1 MACGYTLPGSAACA
15 VALAKT
21 VTRVRHRERAL
32 GETSTRRYHD
42 CVSRTLLVMAL
53 ALGVPSALAQHSASG
68 ADGSLALPPTAE
80 APPPS
85 ASIFQI
91 WTPRGRPR
99 NDPAALPLRDSA
111 RDAAALYE
119 PLTDDPALKCIPPGM
134 PSMLDT
140 PHPIELVDSG
150 EHIAM
155 RFEEWDA
162 ERTIYMNPR
171 RGPPNQEPSPHG
183 VSFGRWE
190 GHTLAV
196 FTLYIDYPYF
206 DALGTP
212 QSAAVT
218 VLERYTPSEDGTRL
232 DWVTTVTDEATFTA
246 PVVRN
251 GFMAFEPG
259 QTIEPYGCTL
269 VGAAA
274 P

>member
-1 MACGYTLPGSAACA
+1 MAF
-15 VALAKT
+15 
-21 VTRVRHRERAL
+21 AL
-32 GETSTRRYHD
+32 G
-42 CVSRTLLVMAL
+42 A
-53 ALGVPSALAQHSASG
+53 PSALAQH
-68 ADGSLALPPTAE
+68 ADGSLALPPTA

-85 ASIFQI
+85 ASIFKI
-91 WTPRGRPR
+91 WTPRGGPR

-119 PLTDDPALKCIPPGM
+119 PLTDDPALQCIPPGM

-140 PHPIELVDSG
+140 PYPIELVDRG
-150 EHIAM
+150 EQIVM
-155 RFEEWDA
+155 RLEEWDA

-171 RGPPNQEPSPHG
+171 RGPPNQEPSPYG

-206 DALGTP
+206 DDRGTP
-212 QSAAVT
+212 QSTAVT

-246 PVVRN
+246 PVVRK

-259 QTIEPYGCTL
+259 ETIEPYGCKL
-269 VGAAA
+269 VGATA